1 MLLYCRN
8 PGYPGK
14 YSVSGDC
21 EWKIKKLSDDIC
33 QIRLDF
39 NSVTM
44 AQPATTGTTIGT
56 CSDEVKATSPTS
68 FSPPTI
74 CGTLTGTHSENI

>member
-39 NSVTM
+39 ETM
-44 AQPATTGTTIGT
+44 EIADPNG
-56 CSDEVKATSPTS
+56 
-68 FSPPTI
+68 
-74 CGTLTGTHSENI
+74 ENGRKSNQYKYF